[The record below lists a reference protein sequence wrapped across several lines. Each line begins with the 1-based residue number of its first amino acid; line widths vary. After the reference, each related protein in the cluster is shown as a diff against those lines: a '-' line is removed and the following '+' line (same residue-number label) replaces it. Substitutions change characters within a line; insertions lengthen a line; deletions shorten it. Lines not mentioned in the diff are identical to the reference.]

1 MLLRVEYI
9 AVPFAQTNVEPLT
22 TGVGFALIV
31 TEYAAVVTTHEL
43 DVIVSATI
51 AVPVPALPH
60 VMFTLLVFC
69 PDVMVPPVTVQT

>member
-1 MLLRVEYI
+1 ML
-9 AVPFAQTNVEPLT
+9 FAQTDVVPLT

-31 TEYAAVVTTHEL
+31 TEYAAVVATHEL

-60 VMFTLLVFC
+60 VMFTILVFC
-69 PDVMVPPVTVQT
+69 PDVMVPPVTVHT